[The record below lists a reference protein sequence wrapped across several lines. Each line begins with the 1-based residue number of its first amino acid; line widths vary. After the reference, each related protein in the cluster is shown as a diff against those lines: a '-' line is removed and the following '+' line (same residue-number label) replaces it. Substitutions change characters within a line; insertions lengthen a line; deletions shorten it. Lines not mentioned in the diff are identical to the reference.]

1 MRINFSP
8 WTENKLYFSVCEA
21 WYVYVSNSVTVE
33 KIHFQK
39 MRQYSQMYHDGINKL
54 LSCHVMLKKEYLFF
68 EIHFMSPKCVVFQ
81 PWSLRTL
88 IKFLY
93 SRSHFSLSL
102 LSHFCIYLTYPF
114 YQRTAGLVSQNNQVL
129 LDKITLHRQSK

>member
-1 MRINFSP
+1 MINC
-8 WTENKLYFSVCEA
+8 TTLLKN
-21 WYVYVSNSVTVE
+21 VYVSNFVTVE
-33 KIHFQK
+33 NIHFQK
-39 MRQYSQMYHDGINKL
+39 MRQFWVIISQMYHDGINKL
-54 LSCHVMLKKEYLFF
+54 LSCHIMLKKNIFF
-68 EIHFMSPKCVVFQ
+68 CEIHFMSPKCVVFQ

-114 YQRTAGLVSQNNQVL
+114 YQRTAGLVSQSNQVL

>member
-1 MRINFSP
+1 MRIMINCTNLLRKCLCLQFCHNRKDTFSQNAAVLSDNIPKCIMMVLINF
-8 WTENKLYFSVCEA
+8 WAV
-21 WYVYVSNSVTVE
+21 
-33 KIHFQK
+33 
-39 MRQYSQMYHDGINKL
+39 M
-54 LSCHVMLKKEYLFF
+54 SCWKKNIFF
-68 EIHFMSPKCVVFQ
+68 CEIHFMSPKCAVFQ